1 MKIIRL
7 DFFEP
12 GGVWTAS
19 ATARFEALPGQG
31 PVKWEGDTRRVLG
44 DTGAMKLHNAGTF
57 EEALTAFAESR
68 GLETRVTEEG
78 EWEVY
83 NE

>member
-12 GGVWTAS
+12 GGAWIAS

-31 PVKWEGDTRRVLG
+31 PVEWKGDTKRVLG
-44 DTGAMKLHNAGTF
+44 DTKAMRLHNAGAF
-57 EEALTAFAESR
+57 EEALTAFARNR
-68 GLETRVTEEG
+68 GLETRVAKEG